1 MLEAIRSRNRSKKT
15 NSPLVPKKEGLPL
28 LSEDVEIDSGRS
40 ALLSAIKNRKK
51 GGVSKA
57 MVGNEQD
64 STIILSSVK
73 PFQDFSMPCEETSNP
88 QGSSAIEPLKEND
101 LLYPAETGICSSKGI
116 TFQPPTDGVCSSDSP
131 GDSLDLQ
138 QHYVVSASKNV
149 ENNYVER
156 CRDQKAAE
164 NVEISDINQTVT
176 PSSPMVVEEGAL
188 LSDQLSSF
196 PSPLKLTESLLDRN
210 VDVAH
215 ELQKDYDGIDVS
227 NGALFDDSSMNSRS
241 VEEKT
246 GSQCSKLSDLNLG
259 ISPLASAE
267 TVTSDLLQM
276 NKNITSILQN
286 DNGRDPSA
294 GRDTLT
300 EDVLMSKKNNR
311 SFETLSV
318 ACQQIESKL
327 EGTVW

>member
-1 MLEAIRSRNRSKKT
+1 MVVE
-15 NSPLVPKKEGLPL
+15 EG
-28 LSEDVEIDSGRS
+28 
-40 ALLSAIKNRKK
+40 ALLSYH
-51 GGVSKA
+51 
-57 MVGNEQD
+57 
-64 STIILSSVK
+64 LSCFPS
-73 PFQDFSMPCEETSNP
+73 
-88 QGSSAIEPLKEND
+88 PLKLTET
-101 LLYPAETGICSSKGI
+101 LLDRNVDVAHELQKDYDGI
-116 TFQPPTDGVCSSDSP
+116 D
-131 GDSLDLQ
+131 
-138 QHYVVSASKNV
+138 VSNGT
-149 ENNYVER
+149 
-156 CRDQKAAE
+156 DQKAAE
-164 NVEISDINQTVT
+164 KDEISDKNQTVT

-188 LSDQLSSF
+188 LSYHRSCF

-215 ELQKDYDGIDVS
+215 ELQKDYDGFDVS
-227 NGALFDDSSMNSRS
+227 NGTLFDDSSMNSRS
-241 VEEKT
+241 VEEKS